1 MAAVIGV
8 GLALALA
15 PITGTAAAQET
26 GTMAV
31 TDMDFTPSAV
41 DATAG
46 GKTVTLRWTMTDTT
60 PGTDGMGARVYLRR
74 QGATAGTY
82 LGVPLV
88 GTYDVGSAGQDITL
102 VPGSTPQKATY
113 EWTLAP
119 PQYAAGTS
127 VTWAVTRLEAWD
139 TQGTS
144 LDWDA
149 ARLGAFHNTFRART
163 LADTRGPTYD
173 ALAVDNERQPYVYVG
188 GGSSSM
194 TYELDV
200 HDPQAGVSG
209 GTLTLTGPGG
219 QHLTGSFAIEWTWYS
234 GYQGCGYIGWGQTD
248 ASSCGVSVTFPAHAA
263 SGTWTVSK
271 VELTD
276 NAGNTSSYDN
286 LSAAPVHVTSND
298 VLSADAFTATPN
310 PVDTWH
316 GARTVKVGFRP
327 HGDRDGVASAVVDTD
342 SVNGCRQ
349 PSSTA
354 TTAADGTVSV
364 DYDVPRQVFTCHITG
379 VIITDRAGNVA
390 LYGSEFGA
398 PETGLTITSAPD
410 TVLPEID
417 QAMLSP
423 TTVPATDHSTDLRL
437 TVNVSGTTAGVD
449 GYDVYLIDSSG
460 QMIPAVTGGASLTF
474 SGPLT
479 MSFPLPSNVAP
490 GTYTIALRLS
500 DQANQ
505 SSSFGFPNGTPMPGG
520 PVTLTVTQAPGAD
533 ADRP

>member
-1 MAAVIGV
+1 MAAAIGV

-15 PITGTAAAQET
+15 PITGTAAAGET

-31 TDMDFTPSAV
+31 TDMDFTPSTV
-41 DATAG
+41 DATPG

-60 PGTDGMGARVYLRR
+60 PGTDGMSARVYLRR

-88 GTYDVGSAGQDITL
+88 GTHDLGSSGQDITL
-102 VPGSTPQKATY
+102 VPGSTPQEATY
-113 EWTLAP
+113 EWTLAV

-127 VTWAVTRLEAWD
+127 VIWAVTRLEAWD

-144 LDWDA
+144 LDWGAD
-149 ARLGAFHNTFRART
+149 RLGAFHNTFEAKT
-163 LADTRGPTYD
+163 LADAEGPTYD
-173 ALAVDNERQPYVYVG
+173 DLAVDNERKPYVYVG
-188 GGSSSM
+188 EDSSSM
-194 TYELDV
+194 TYLLNV
-200 HDPQAGVSG
+200 HDSQAGVSG

-219 QHLTGSFAIEWTWYS
+219 QQLTGSFAIEWTWYA
-234 GYQGCGYIGWGQTD
+234 GYQGCGYIEWGQTD
-248 ASSCGVSVTFPAHAA
+248 ARSCRVSVTFPAHAA
-263 SGTWTVSK
+263 SGTWTVSQ

-276 NAGNTSSYDN
+276 NAGNTSTYDN

-298 VLSADAFTATPN
+298 VLSADGFTATPN
-310 PVDTWH
+310 PVDTWQ
-316 GARTVKVGFRP
+316 GARTIQVGFRP
-327 HGDRDGVASAVVDTD
+327 HGDRGGVASAVVDTD

-349 PSSTA
+349 TSTTA

-364 DYDVPRQVFTCHITG
+364 DYDVPRKVFTCHITG
-379 VIITDRAGNVA
+379 VIITDNAGNVA

-417 QAMLSP
+417 RATLSP
-423 TTVPATDHSTDLRL
+423 TTIPATEHFTDIRL
-437 TVNVSGTTAGVD
+437 TVNISGTTAGVN
-449 GYDVYLIDSSG
+449 GYDVYLVDSSG
-460 QMIPAVTGGASLTF
+460 QEIPAVSGGAPLTF

-479 MSFPLPSNVAP
+479 ISFPLPFNVGP

-500 DQANQ
+500 DQAYK
-505 SSSFGFPNGTPMPGG
+505 SSSFGFRNGTPMPGG
-520 PVTLTVTQAPGAD
+520 PVTLTVT
-533 ADRP
+533 